1 MNYYIN
7 QSINQENIQLNITI
21 SKNQITQKMDKQD
34 ELLAFLFGG
43 VFISI
48 FLFLLFKLI
57 YRIYEECKKNRM
69 ARRNNQLLLANSL
82 YHIT

>member
-1 MNYYIN
+1 M
-7 QSINQENIQLNITI
+7 T
-21 SKNQITQKMDKQD
+21 DKKD

-43 VFISI
+43 VFTLI

-57 YRIYEECKKNRM
+57 YRIYTEYKKNRDS
-69 ARRNNQLLLANSL
+69 RRNNQLLLANSL